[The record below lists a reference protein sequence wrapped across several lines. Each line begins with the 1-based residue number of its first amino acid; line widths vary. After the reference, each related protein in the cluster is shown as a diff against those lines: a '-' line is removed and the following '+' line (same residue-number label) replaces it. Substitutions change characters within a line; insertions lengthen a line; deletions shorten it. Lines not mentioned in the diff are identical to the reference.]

1 MNSPRPVNIDRESES
16 RRCRAAVWA
25 HTPST
30 LSEQRVH
37 MSSSVEITIDTRRSQ
52 PGAPVV
58 RGETLLL
65 QLHKRDASQKVGLD
79 LGYSKD
85 GKWLV
90 VASVQPGSLCA
101 VFSELKPGAR
111 LLDIRAN
118 GDVHH
123 SPSLEQASALIS
135 GSVGDLELGVMPLL
149 DRFGFIVSAQEMW
162 ETPLTRE
169 MMRHEN
175 KQLHKWQKRCATPQA
190 WKDYAS
196 RKPAKLKARIRAGV
210 PEAVRGFVWKLMA
223 AGRAAADFRTE
234 GQYARLAAQQDGPH
248 AEWFA
253 QIDKDVPRTMT
264 DHIYFRPPGRSGQ
277 EALTRVLRAYAALNP
292 QLGYTQ
298 GMSSYAAVLLLYMT
312 EEDAF
317 WTFATLMDRCT
328 VEGLFTTGFPY
339 LHDCY
344 DAWQKLLHKRLP
356 RLDKHIT
363 KQLCSFFGLTPDEY
377 HRAVKEKGALQP
389 RPSRAPAVSSAAH
402 RELHRA
408 PRAPAYTRA
417 RTRSPRGTAELPKL
431 TLSPAPVRP
440 SPRPPRSYPHHG
452 ALHVH
457 DLLVSEHD
465 RGWREP
471 CAERGRASADGRDPA
486 RRQPHHHLPG
496 GAGAA
501 EDAPARAAPAAR
513 REARGGVADAA
524 HACQGCGPPHGA
536 GEHLLCKHSRRG
548 QLLERRSDMRWR
560 VQTAEWT
567 QARELARGL

>member
-1 MNSPRPVNIDRESES
+1 MFCEQPKAVKNIDGGASES
-16 RRCRAAVWA
+16 RRCRAAWA

-328 VEGLFTTGFPY
+328 LEGLFTTGFPY

-389 RPSRAPAVSSAAH
+389 RPSRARAASSTAH
-402 RELHRA
+402 RERLH
-408 PRAPAYTRA
+408 TRA
-417 RTRSPRGTAELPKL
+417 
-431 TLSPAPVRP
+431 PAPVRLAGLPNCP
-440 SPRPPRSYPHHG
+440 SLPSLPHPFAPRLGRQDPTRIMVPSMYTTYWFQSMIVGGENPAPSAVAPRLMDAILLDG
-452 ALHVH
+452 NLTVIFQVGLALLKMHQRE
-457 DLLVSEHD
+457 LLQLQGEKL
-465 RGWREP
+465 
-471 CAERGRASADGRDPA
+471 AEALRTLPTRAKD
-486 RRQPHHHLPG
+486 
-496 GAGAA
+496 
-501 EDAPARAAPAAR
+501 AAR
-513 REARGGVADAA
+513 
-524 HACQGCGPPHGA
+524 
-536 GEHLLCKHSRRG
+536 L
-548 QLLERRSDMRWR
+548 M
-560 VQTAEWT
+560 
-567 QARELARGL
+567 ELANTFSVNTHDVASSSSVDQI